1 MNISRNS
8 LMKQTI
14 DSVGLC
20 LGASTI
26 GFVRLQKTPEEI
38 KILEAKTQVHEGNP
52 RQCLTEM
59 FSHANDGVFRRIC
72 ATGRKFRNYLDLSTI
87 AEPEAIEL
95 ACYHILPPD
104 HPYRVIISAGGET
117 FMIYHLDQD
126 GRIQSIYS
134 GNKCASGTGEFFLQ
148 QLDRMSIGLNEISRI
163 DMPEKFYKVSG
174 RCSVFCKSD
183 CTHALNKGVSKS
195 QVVAGLTHMMAGKIL
210 ELMKKL
216 PKTGVM
222 LIGGC
227 ASNHLMVKHLRA
239 GIPDLYIP
247 AEAPWFEALG
257 ASLWAIEN
265 DTRPLQNVDRIFFNH
280 GSNFSFLKPLSSFQE
295 KVDFKQNLRGEAKA
309 DDRTILGLDVGSTT
323 TKGVIMRRSDKAIL
337 AADYLRTEG
346 DPVAASRAVY
356 KSLSEQIKCPITIE
370 GLGVTGSGRQI
381 AGLHAMT
388 DGVINEIV
396 AHATAAVHFDPEVD
410 TIFEIGGQ
418 DAKYTYIT
426 NGVPSDYAMN
436 EACSAG
442 TGSFLEESAKESLG
456 LDVTEIGRAAIHAD
470 CPPNFNDQCAA
481 FIGSDIKGAVQE
493 GISLP
498 NIVAGLVYSICMNY
512 TNRVK
517 GNRPVGNKVFI
528 QGGVCYNEAIPAAM
542 VALTGKEMVVPPD
555 PGLMGAFGVALE
567 VEKRIEQG
575 LLKTKK
581 YDLGAL
587 KNREV
592 KYGKPFT
599 CKGGKDCDRGCEV
612 SRIEINAKVYPFGGI
627 CNRYDNIIH
636 KRKVNASD
644 LNLVINRERRVFKD
658 LAPDDPSDNRPS
670 IGMNRSLLIN
680 TYFPFYNR
688 LFAEL
693 GFRLVLPDKIDPEGI
708 KQQGAAFCY
717 PVGLAHGYCADLIAK
732 DPDFFFLPHIRGL
745 DSNGGGTSCTCV
757 FVQGEPFYLRT
768 AFPVFDKKRLITLP
782 PLNFS
787 KDAGDNFAA
796 FEHLI
801 KKLDVNKKEV
811 KSALLSAIDEQ
822 KKFHTDIRR
831 MGNDVLSAI
840 DDDPDSLAIVLFGRP
855 YNSFTSIAN
864 KGIPEKFASRG
875 VRIIPFDMLPYDDEK
890 LEADLNM
897 YWGMGRMILQGA
909 GYVKKKEKMFGTYIT
924 NFSCGPDSF
933 LVGYFRDIMG
943 RKPSLTLELD
953 SHTADAGIETRIE
966 AFLDIARY
974 FRQVKKRSHV
984 YSKSNSFRAAKTT
997 IINGNIGI
1005 QSSEKQWLPLHHDR
1019 VKVVL
1024 PPMGRFGTPL
1034 LAKAFASKGIRAE
1047 VLPVA
1052 DEGILKLG
1060 RGNSSCKECL
1070 PLQTTVGALL
1080 HYIKKRPAKE
1090 VTAYFMPST
1099 NGPCRFGQYHVFSQ
1113 KVIAKNK
1120 ISDAAV
1126 ISLNST
1132 NNYGGL
1138 GNSFTLAAWRA
1149 IIIGDLFDEIWA
1161 TILAAAEDR
1170 KKGLEI
1176 LYREYQAIISV
1187 MDKKWSVIAKQLGRS
1202 AEELATIPLKKPY
1215 NETPKISLIGEIYV
1229 RHDPI
1234 SLQNLVEGMAEQGF
1248 IVRTAQNSEWF
1259 KYLDWIV
1266 MNGIEGESSLGF
1278 RVRCLIKKYFDREIR
1293 KIFAPSGL
1301 FFYQD
1306 KVNVEP
1312 VLEAG
1317 RKFISP
1323 NLTGEAILTVG
1334 AAMHE
1339 ILHPSCGVIS
1349 IGPFGCMPTRI
1360 AESVL
1365 SEKFTT
1371 QEKRGMNAKNGYHQ
1385 WANILRNDRKFPF
1398 LAIET
1403 DGNAFPQVIG
1413 ARLEAFLLQ
1422 AQRLNDKLLDKPG
1435 QPSLYKKPAASH
1447 SF

>member
-1 MNISRNS
+1 MSNNHMQPII
-8 LMKQTI
+8 KA
-14 DSVGLC
+14 VGLC

-26 GFVRLQKTPEEI
+26 GFVRLQKTPEELT
-38 KILEAKTQVHEGNP
+38 ILEAKTQVHEGNP

-59 FSHANDGVFRRIC
+59 FSHANDGAFPRIC
-72 ATGRKFRNYLDLSTI
+72 ATGRKFRNYLDLSII

-95 ACYHILPPD
+95 ACNHILPPD

-126 GRIQSIYS
+126 GMIQGIYS

-163 DMPEKFYKVSG
+163 DMPEKLYKVSG

-183 CTHALNKGVSKS
+183 CTHALNKGVSKP
-195 QVVAGLTHMMAGKIL
+195 QVIAGLTRMMAEKIL

-216 PKTGVM
+216 PQTGVM

-239 GIPDLYIP
+239 EIPDLYIP
-247 AEAPWFEALG
+247 PEASWFEALG

-265 DTRPLQNVDRIFFNH
+265 DTRPLGNVDQMFFKH
-280 GSNFSFLKPLSSFQE
+280 ASSFTFQKPLSSFQE
-295 KVDFKQNLRGEAKA
+295 KVSFKQNMRGEAKA
-309 DDRTILGLDVGSTT
+309 DDRTILGVDVGSTT

-346 DPVAASRAVY
+346 DPVGASRAVY
-356 KSLSEQIKCPITIE
+356 KSLAEQIKFPISIE

-388 DGVINEIV
+388 DGVINEII

-456 LDVTEIGRAAIHAD
+456 LDVTEIGRTAIDAD

-481 FIGSDIKGAVQE
+481 FIGSDIKSAVQE

-542 VALTGKEMVVPPD
+542 AALTGKEMVVPPD

-567 VEKRIEQG
+567 VERRIDQG

-581 YDLGAL
+581 YDLDTL

-636 KRKVNASD
+636 KRKVNASN
-644 LNLVINRERRVFKD
+644 LNLVVNRERRVFKD
-658 LAPDDPSDNRPS
+658 LAPDDSSDNRPT

-688 LFAEL
+688 LFAQL
-693 GFRLVLPDKIDPEGI
+693 GFRLVLPDKINPEGI

-732 DPDFFFLPHIRGL
+732 DPDFFFLPHLRGL
-745 DSNGGGTSCTCV
+745 DSSGGGISCTCV
-757 FVQGEPFYLRT
+757 FVQGEPFYLRA
-768 AFPVFDKKRLITLP
+768 AFPVLDKKRLIMIP

-787 KDAGDNFAA
+787 KGTVDNFTA
-796 FEHLI
+796 FEHLT
-801 KKLDVNKKEV
+801 KKLDVSRKEV
-811 KSALLSAIDEQ
+811 KSALSDAIDEQ
-822 KKFHTDIRR
+822 KKFHSDIRR
-831 MGNDVLSAI
+831 MGNEVLSAI
-840 DDDPDSLAIVLFGRP
+840 DADPECLATVLFGRP

-875 VRIIPFDMLPYDDEK
+875 VRIIPFDMLPYEDET
-890 LEADLNM
+890 LDTDQNM

-909 GYVKKKEKMFGTYIT
+909 SYVKKKEKMFGAYIT

-974 FRQVKKRSHV
+974 YRQVKKRKQAHV
-984 YSKSNSFRAAKTT
+984 KRNNFKPAEITT
-997 IINGNIGI
+997 IKGNIGI
-1005 QSSEKQWLPLHHDR
+1005 QSSENQWLPLDHDR

-1034 LAKAFASKGIRAE
+1034 LAKAFARKGIHAE

-1080 HYIKKRPAKE
+1080 HHLSRRPEKE
-1090 VTAYFMPST
+1090 VTAYFMPRT
-1099 NGPCRFGQYHVFSQ
+1099 NGPCRFGQYHVFSK

-1120 ISDAAV
+1120 IPDAAV
-1126 ISLNST
+1126 ISMNSI

-1138 GNSFTLAAWRA
+1138 GNAFTLAAWRA

-1161 TILAAAEDR
+1161 TILAGAEDR
-1170 KKGLEI
+1170 EKGLEI
-1176 LYREYQAIISV
+1176 LYREHQALIAI
-1187 MDKKWSVIAKQLGRS
+1187 MDKKWSVIAKQLSRS
-1202 AEELATIPLKKPY
+1202 AEELARITLKKPY
-1215 NETPKISLIGEIYV
+1215 DEIPKISLIGEIYV

-1234 SLQNLVEGMAEQGF
+1234 SLQNIVEFMAEQGF

-1266 MNGIEGESSLGF
+1266 MNGIEGKSSLGF
-1278 RVRCLIKKYFDREIR
+1278 RVRYLVKKYFDREIR
-1293 KIFAPSGL
+1293 KRIAPSGL
-1301 FFYQD
+1301 FFYEN
-1306 KVNVEP
+1306 KVNIEP
-1312 VLEAG
+1312 VIEAG

-1371 QEKRGMNAKNGYHQ
+1371 QEKRGLNTKNGYHQ
-1385 WANILRNDRKFPF
+1385 WTHILSNDRKFPF

-1403 DGNAFPQVIG
+1403 DGNAFPQIIG

-1422 AQRLNDKLLDKPG
+1422 AQRLNDKLLSNPG
-1435 QPSLYKKPAASH
+1435 
-1447 SF
+1447 